1 MKRAVLLSLL
11 AGCVAASPREEIVKI
26 PGTSIALEMV
36 YVSATPSPFWI
47 SRREITWGE
56 FDRFYESPEEQRIDG
71 ITRPSSGKNYLQLSG
86 VPAETMEAHRPVTNL
101 RFHSAVSYCEWLSK
115 KTGMSFRLPTEAEW
129 SAAPGEARVGQYC
142 FESDRP
148 PDFGPVLRGVG
159 PRTAP
164 KEWDQA
170 DPSRPVSTW
179 WYRTGNV
186 QGFRVVRIPE
196 GAAADPRR
204 IEISGLKGEERD
216 LYSRVTGEVRN
227 ASDRPIDELVL
238 KVYYLDPKG
247 KPHFE
252 DVTSNLAR
260 RATFNV
266 CAPVLR
272 NSARAGDPLPPGGR
286 RRFTVDLP
294 LTFDADTD
302 VEMEKFG
309 ASVLHVRFRD

>member
-1 MKRAVLLSLL
+1 
-11 AGCVAASPREEIVKI
+11 
-26 PGTSIALEMV
+26 MV

-47 SRREITWGE
+47 STREITWGE
-56 FDRFYESPEEQRIDG
+56 FDRFYQSPEEQKIDG

-86 VPAETMEAHRPVTNL
+86 VPADIMEEHLPVTNL

-115 KTGMSFRLPTEAEW
+115 KTGMIFRLPTEAEW
-129 SAAPGEARVGQYC
+129 TAAPGEPRVGQYC

-148 PDFGPVLRGVG
+148 PDFGPVLRGKS
-159 PRTAP
+159 PRTPP

-179 WYRTGNV
+179 WYRAGNV
-186 QGFRVVRIPE
+186 QGFRVVRVPE
-196 GAAADPRR
+196 GGAPR
-204 IEISGLKGEERD
+204 IEITGLKGVELD
-216 LYSRVTGEVRN
+216 FTMRVTGDVRN

-238 KVYYLDPKG
+238 KVYYLDQKG

-272 NSARAGDPLPPGGR
+272 NSARAGDPLKPGER
-286 RRFTVDLP
+286 RSFSVDVP
-294 LTFDADTD
+294 LSFDDEADVAAD
-302 VEMEKFG
+302 KFG
-309 ASVLHVRFRD
+309 ASVLHVRFAD

>member
-1 MKRAVLLSLL
+1 M
-11 AGCVAASPREEIVKI
+11 
-26 PGTSIALEMV
+26 
-36 YVSATPSPFWI
+36 
-47 SRREITWGE
+47 
-56 FDRFYESPEEQRIDG
+56 
-71 ITRPSSGKNYLQLSG
+71 
-86 VPAETMEAHRPVTNL
+86 
-101 RFHSAVSYCEWLSK
+101 
-115 KTGMSFRLPTEAEW
+115 
-129 SAAPGEARVGQYC
+129 
-142 FESDRP
+142 
-148 PDFGPVLRGVG
+148 
-159 PRTAP
+159 
-164 KEWDQA
+164 
-170 DPSRPVSTW
+170 
-179 WYRTGNV
+179 
-186 QGFRVVRIPE
+186 VRIPE

-272 NSARAGDPLPPGGR
+272 NSARAGDPLPPGER